1 MKGKRKM
8 NEIKNKAV
16 VTLIAIILVLSMSIT
31 TLAYLPSANALTHTE
46 SDTFAFITVSPDPV
60 GIGQTMTVMYW
71 LVEMNPLSAAN
82 QDAVWHNFTITIT
95 KPDGTSETKTTNANS
110 AAGAV
115 INYVPDKVGNYTF
128 KFTFPGE
135 QITSSTMDNYYKPSS
150 AVTTCTVQQDPI
162 AALPQNPIP
171 NDYWQRPINWEN
183 QGWYQIS
190 GNWFGDIN
198 QWENW
203 QAHGNTMG
211 YNPNTE
217 APESAHVLWTF
228 PIAMGGQIGG
238 SIYSDNDKSNYFV
251 GKSYKE
257 FWTPP
262 VIMNGIMY
270 YNSPLGLPPQQGVT
284 AVELRTG
291 KILWHN
297 ENIPTIKF
305 GSIYSEHNPNEVGG
319 FPYLW
324 SMGSNYTM
332 WDANTGRKILDVT
345 GMAGT
350 PVIDATG
357 QLLVYRIQAINI
369 THGFLSM
376 WNSSRG
382 TGSTG
387 NTAWT
392 SWSYDTPV
400 GGVLPYSKGI
410 QWNVTVPIFPQSGT
424 SVAIWA
430 INDGIVLVTGS
441 ASVQDYQTEAGY
453 DAYDGHLIWHTNR
466 TIGMHQ
472 ETTACLPGPIANGI
486 YTEHNK
492 ESGTYYA
499 FDIHTGTQLWGPTE
513 PDPNAWNSY
522 TRQGIGDGNVFMM
535 AGVSSGRAYYA
546 KNGSLAWEFFAP
558 SSGLESATP
567 TYPFEGMYNCLVGG
581 GLTFLAVS
589 DSHGDQLFRGAKMYA
604 INMTTGKAEWSIDGF
619 YGEAHAGGHALA
631 DGYLVAH
638 NMYDNQIYIIGKGRS
653 ATTVSA
659 PDTVQTLGSSI
670 LLQGT
675 VTDQSPG
682 QTCLGIPTAGTP
694 AISDESMSQWTSYLY
709 MQKGKPTNATGVAVS
724 LDTIDPNG
732 NLVHI
737 ADVTSDSD
745 GMFKTMWTPQIPGA
759 YTIIASFAGSKSY
772 FSSSSETAMAIS
784 EGVPTPTALPATAP
798 PQTDMYALGGVTAI
812 IIAIAIVGAV
822 LLVAI
827 RKKP

>member
-1 MKGKRKM
+1 M
-8 NEIKNKAV
+8 NKIENKTI
-16 VTLIAIILVLSMSIT
+16 VTLIALMLTLSMGIST
-31 TLAYLPSANALTHTE
+31 TVFLPSVTALTHTE
-46 SDTFAFITVSPDPV
+46 SDTYAFITVSPNPV

-115 INYVPDKVGNYTF
+115 INYVPDKIGNYTF

-135 QITSSTMDNYYKPSS
+135 QVTSSTMDNYYKPST
-150 AVTTCTVQQDPI
+150 ATTTCTVQQEPI
-162 AALPQNPIP
+162 SALPQNPIP

-217 APESAHVLWTF
+217 APESAHVLWTL

-238 SIYSDNDKSNYFV
+238 SMYSDNDKSNYFV

-291 KILWHN
+291 KVLWHN

-305 GSIYSEHNPNEVGG
+305 GTIYSEHNPNEVGG

-357 QLLVYRIQAINI
+357 QLLVYRIQAIN
-369 THGFLSM
+369 TTYGFLSM
-376 WNSSRG
+376 WNQSRG

-387 NTAWT
+387 NSPWT

-410 QWNVTVPIFPQSGT
+410 QWNVTVPIYPQSGT

-430 INDGIVLVTGS
+430 INDGVVLVTGS

-472 ETTACLPGPIANGI
+472 ETTACLPGPIAKGI

-499 FDIHTGTQLWGPTE
+499 FDIHTGLQLWGPTE

-546 KNGSLAWEFFAP
+546 NNGSLAWEFFAP

-581 GLTFLAVS
+581 GLTFLAVT

-604 INMTTGKAEWSIDGF
+604 VNMTTGEAEWSIDGF

-638 NMYDNQIYIIGKGRS
+638 NMYDNLVYIIGKGRS

-659 PDTVQTLGSSI
+659 PDTVQTLGSSV

-682 QTCLGIPTAGTP
+682 QTCLGIPAAGTP
-694 AISDESMSQWTSYLY
+694 AISDDSMSAWTSYLY
-709 MQKGKPTNATGVAVS
+709 MQKAKPTNATGVSVS

-732 NLVHI
+732 NMVHI

-745 GMFKTMWTPQIPGA
+745 GVFKTMWTPQIPGA

-784 EGVPTPTALPATAP
+784 ETAPTPTALPAIAP
-798 PQTDMYALGGVTAI
+798 PQTDMYVLGGVAAI
-812 IIAIAIVGAV
+812 IIAIAIVGTV

-827 RKKP
+827 RKRP